1 MKSISIFMFL
11 IITATLILGSNVNA
25 IYAQDNPSIL
35 IKIGKRA
42 YDQIQNQIT
51 DQTPSEIKTLFLE
64 GEKEFE
70 LLEESLSNNDLTS
83 AKEHFLSAMKIFSEV
98 SRELGSHQSSNNE
111 IKNTQTPQNNPTN
124 ELLRMYSY
132 VNNLKT
138 IAQKHNSSIDFSS
151 IDQLFVTARNEIQNP
166 QFDEANQS
174 INEIKQ
180 TIIEI
185 NENLR
190 KEASQQEQTR
200 AQSFAQKYVI
210 QLDRLIDHAQST
222 GQSEEIIQKL
232 ESSKESLLLAS
243 SPSEIIKEVRNIMLI
258 QQQYELSENKL
269 LGLRISQLEITISDL
284 NESDKLDSDSQQEF
298 HRTIQTIKDLT
309 SKSEFESASELIK
322 SLTIL
327 VNQFQN

>member
-1 MKSISIFMFL
+1 MKSISIFLFL
-11 IITATLILGSNVNA
+11 IIATTMVLGSTINTV
-25 IYAQDNPSIL
+25 YAQDNPSIL

-42 YDQIQNQIT
+42 HDQIQNQIT
-51 DQTPSEIKTLFLE
+51 DQTPLEIKSLFLK
-64 GEKEFE
+64 GQKEFE
-70 LLEESLSNNDLTS
+70 ELENSLSNNDLTS

-98 SRELGSHQSSNNE
+98 SRQLASHQSSNNE
-111 IKNTQTPQNNPTN
+111 IKTTQTTQNNPTN

-138 IAQKHNSSIDFSS
+138 IAQKHNSSIDFSF
-151 IDQLFVTARNEIQNP
+151 IDKLFVTAKNEIQNR
-166 QFDEANQS
+166 QFDKATES
-174 INEIKQ
+174 IKEIKQ
-180 TIIEI
+180 TIVEI
-185 NENLR
+185 NESLR

-232 ESSKESLLLAS
+232 EFSKENLLSAS
-243 SPSEIIKEVRNIMLI
+243 TPSEIIKEVRNIMLI
-258 QQQYELSENKL
+258 QQQYGLSENKL
-269 LGLRISQLEITISDL
+269 LGLRILQLEKTISDL
-284 NESDKLDSDSQQEF
+284 NESDKLDPDSQQEF
-298 HRTIQTIKDLT
+298 NRTVQNIKDLT

-327 VNQFQN
+327 VNQFQI

>member
-1 MKSISIFMFL
+1 MKSISIFLFL
-11 IITATLILGSNVNA
+11 IITTTLVLGSTVNT

-51 DQTPSEIKTLFLE
+51 DKTPSDTKSLFLE

-70 LLEESLSNNDLTS
+70 ALEDSLSNNDLTS

-98 SRELGSHQSSNNE
+98 SRQLASYQSSNNE
-111 IKNTQTPQNNPTN
+111 IKTTQTTQNNPTN

-132 VNNLKT
+132 INNLKT

-151 IDQLFVTARNEIQNP
+151 IDQLLATAKNEIQNH
-166 QFDEANQS
+166 QYDEATQS
-174 INEIKQ
+174 IKEIKK

-185 NENLR
+185 NDSLR

-210 QLDRLIDHAQST
+210 QLDRLIDHALST

-232 ESSKESLLLAS
+232 ESSKENLLSAS

-269 LGLRISQLEITISDL
+269 LELRTSQLEITISDL
-284 NESDKLDSDSQQEF
+284 NESDKLDPDSQQEF
-298 HRTIQTIKDLT
+298 NRTIQTIKDLT

-327 VNQFQN
+327 VNQFQI